1 MLVKKQSSKHSKLFS
16 SNRAFTKVELLV
28 VLVICAL
35 LGGLLIGFVGGSR
48 MGGGGMEGGS
58 SAPAISP
65 AIANAIKSK
74 DQRMICL
81 NNLKQIGV
89 AVQNYAADN
98 EDRSPWQVPSIAGG
112 SAEYLSSFRSSENW
126 RHWQALS
133 NELVTPKLLRCP
145 RDGNRMQAN
154 SFAERKPRGAAGRTI
169 IPFGGRSGN
178 LSFSYFLGL
187 ESDKNKPNNILSGD
201 RNLMFGKYNNDMDRR
216 GRHVKIGK
224 RFTAKMSPMW
234 TQSLHANQGNIL
246 LSDLSVSQASSSRLT
261 QYLIDSH
268 ARDNTL
274 IFPRGQ

>member
-1 MLVKKQSSKHSKLFS
+1 
-16 SNRAFTKVELLV
+16 
-28 VLVICAL
+28 
-35 LGGLLIGFVGGSR
+35 
-48 MGGGGMEGGS
+48 MEGGS
-58 SAPAISP
+58 SAPAISS
-65 AIANAIKSK
+65 AIANAIKSN

-89 AVQNYAADN
+89 AAQNYATDN
-98 EDRSPWQVPSIAGG
+98 EGRFPWQVSEIEGG
-112 SAEYLSSFRSSENW
+112 SAEYLSRYKSNDNW

-201 RNLMFGKYNNDMDRR
+201 RNVMFAKYDNDQDKK
-216 GRHVKIGK
+216 GQHVKIGK
-224 RFTAKMSPMW
+224 RFTAKMVPMW

-246 LSDLSVSQASSSRLT
+246 LSDLSVWQASSSRLA

-268 ARDNTL
+268 SRDNTL